1 MSVNKYQPHVFVL
14 CEDDANRQIANGFL
28 LDPSL
33 NGRNIQILEPAGGWR
48 HVLDDFTNTH
58 VDTMSK
64 YPHRYMIL
72 VIDFDG
78 VENRLQKV
86 REIIPQDLVDRVF
99 VLGALIEPEGL
110 RTANLGTWENIGQN
124 LARDCRENTTIT
136 WSHKLLMHNADEL
149 KRIIPILKPILFT

>member
-1 MSVNKYQPHVFVL
+1 M
-14 CEDDANRQIANGFL
+14 
-28 LDPSL
+28 
-33 NGRNIQILEPAGGWR
+33 
-48 HVLDDFTNTH
+48 DDFTNTH